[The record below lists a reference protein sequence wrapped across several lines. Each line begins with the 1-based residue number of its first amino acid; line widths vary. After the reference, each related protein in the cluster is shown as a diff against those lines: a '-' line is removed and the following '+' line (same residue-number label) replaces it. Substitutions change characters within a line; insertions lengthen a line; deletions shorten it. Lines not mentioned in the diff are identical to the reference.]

1 LGENH
6 PGDGDWLLNSKGDAE
21 AYFGRLKSA
30 TSYFDRAV
38 LSAKKSDSAEMA
50 AAWQTKAVWIEA
62 EFGNPDA
69 GRRYASGA
77 LATAPGRDL
86 RAYVALA
93 WARSGDIAAATKLA
107 TELNKEFP
115 QNTLLQK
122 YWLPA
127 TQAAIELQL
136 KNPTEAI
143 RILQPVEP
151 MDLSLSFPLDFGA
164 MYTTYLR
171 GEAYLQSH
179 QGKEA
184 AAQFQKILD
193 HPGVVI
199 NFALGSLAHLGL
211 ARAYALDGD
220 KAKSRAAYDHF
231 LELWKDGDA
240 ENHVLRQAR
249 YERGLQI

>member
-1 LGENH
+1 MDRSGVWKSGRSSPLRLWR
-6 PGDGDWLLNSKGDAE
+6 PGHCAWQRRPRLRRVSVGA
-21 AYFGRLKSA
+21 FGRHRCGHQTGNRTEQGISPEHPA
-30 TSYFDRAV
+30 
-38 LSAKKSDSAEMA
+38 AK
-50 AAWQTKAVWIEA
+50 I
-62 EFGNPDA
+62 
-69 GRRYASGA
+69 
-77 LATAPGRDL
+77 LAP
-86 RAYVALA
+86 
-93 WARSGDIAAATKLA
+93 
-107 TELNKEFP
+107 P
-115 QNTLLQK
+115 
-122 YWLPA
+122 

-136 KNPTEAI
+136 KNPVEAI

-171 GEAYLQSH
+171 GEAYLQLH

-249 YERGLQI
+249 YERGPQI